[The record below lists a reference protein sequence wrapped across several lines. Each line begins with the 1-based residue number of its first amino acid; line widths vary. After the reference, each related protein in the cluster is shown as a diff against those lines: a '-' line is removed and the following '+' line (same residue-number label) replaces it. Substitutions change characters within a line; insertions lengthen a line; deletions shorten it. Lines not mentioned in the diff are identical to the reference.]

1 MADEMTDEQL
11 KRQDFV
17 DNSIFSL
24 IQDINPTAQAISW
37 DIEMIGNIRDVILD
51 ELQKKLGTTEFE
63 IYP

>member
-1 MADEMTDEQL
+1 MASQMTDEQL

-24 IQDINPTAQAISW
+24 VQAINPTTRTISW
-37 DIEMIGNIRDVILD
+37 DIEMIGNIRDTVVH
-51 ELQKKLGTTEFE
+51 ELEKKLGISEFE

>member
-1 MADEMTDEQL
+1 MNDNQL

-24 IQDINPTAQAISW
+24 VQTINPTTHTVSW
-37 DIEMIGNIRDVILD
+37 DIEMIGNIRDIIVH
-51 ELQKKLGTTEFE
+51 ELEKKLGISEFE